1 MVKKL
6 LISIGIII
14 SISSLI
20 FNYVIFNSV
29 LIDFMYEE
37 ERLKRTLQLTETF
50 SAPITINTLL
60 IPVEND
66 PVIILIDSTIYNMNA
81 ILADLNAVS
90 GGRDENGQYI
100 NAYGIEYVNAYFYG
114 ENHFRNNAIEFFDSI
129 INNYYNWPIF
139 EKMTVAESTVLI
151 QSICQQILADKYNYL
166 LSKYK

>member
-1 MVKKL
+1 
-6 LISIGIII
+6 
-14 SISSLI
+14 
-20 FNYVIFNSV
+20 
-29 LIDFMYEE
+29 MYEE

-129 INNYYNWPIF
+129 INNYLQNIESVNFESNLKKVYEIKTDYYNWPIF